1 MSPSPPTCAHSSDVD
16 FGWGDLAAR
25 RIGPGRPQEFAAYGA
40 NKGYMTLRAGN
51 RRLFAHRRW
60 VLAALCLAL
69 LAPSTS
75 VLAGTPGSYTF
86 DGRVTDVLGRGVPG
100 VAVQMNDGEDV
111 FTGADGR
118 YEVTYIGS
126 AGSFR
131 LSTLYVVEPQSRQV
145 TAVTPGRYTTDF
157 ADSRYLLYADRLID
171 YGRHDISTIS
181 ELPGEFP
188 LSFSTTAPAERLCAT
203 ATDSR
208 TGDSVPMTVAAPYN
222 SGSRWDGKL
231 SIPSGGQAGYFDVT
245 FYGVDCV
252 TGQRLTWDGWQPGS
266 QAYHRSPYR
275 VDLAPPEVSITL
287 PLTAHTYVQH
297 KDTGP
302 SADGKTR
309 VVGTLSVGYHATDD
323 AGLSSAK
330 ITVTSASGST
340 AEKTQSLSGQDA
352 DAGCY
357 FFGIG
362 CFAVSPGTHTISIV
376 VTDTAGRVSAPATQ
390 TFVAV
395 AG

>member
-1 MSPSPPTCAHSSDVD
+1 
-16 FGWGDLAAR
+16 
-25 RIGPGRPQEFAAYGA
+25 
-40 NKGYMTLRAGN
+40 MTLRAGN
-51 RRLFAHRRW
+51 RRFLAHRGW
-60 VLAALCLAL
+60 VLLALCLAL
-69 LAPSTS
+69 LAPLTS
-75 VLAGTPGSYTF
+75 VLAGTPASYTF

-100 VAVQMNDGEDV
+100 VAVEMNGSGV
-111 FTGADGR
+111 ARTGVDGR
-118 YEVTYIGS
+118 YEVTNIGS
-126 AGSFR
+126 PGSFE
-131 LSTLYVVEPQSRQV
+131 LSTRDVVESQSRQV
-145 TAVTPGRYTTDF
+145 VAVTPGRYTTDF
-157 ADSRYLLYADRLID
+157 ADSRYLLYADRLVD
-171 YGRHDISTIS
+171 YGRYDVSTIS

-188 LSFSTTAPAERLCAT
+188 LRFSTTAPSERLCAS

-208 TGDSVPMTVAAPYN
+208 TGDGVPMTAAALFPN
-222 SGSRWDGKL
+222 WSRWEGKL

-245 FYGVDCV
+245 FYGVDCES
-252 TGQRLTWDGWQPGS
+252 GQRLTWDGSEPGS

-330 ITVTSASGST
+330 ITVTSASGSK
-340 AEKTQSLSGQDA
+340 AEQTQWLSGQDA
-352 DAGCY
+352 NSGCY
-357 FFGIG
+357 SFGIG
-362 CFAVSPGTHTISIV
+362 CFAVSPGMHTISIV